1 MPIHTPD
8 TALQR
13 VHHDLQR
20 LSQNLAQ
27 LRHELDAVYQQHP
40 DSSHPQDALE
50 HTLAWLMAD

>member
-1 MPIHTPD
+1 MPILTPD
-8 TALQR
+8 TSLQR

-40 DSSHPQDALE
+40 AGSCPQDALE
-50 HTLAWLMAD
+50 HTLARLMAD

>member
-20 LSQNLAQ
+20 LSQHLAQ

-40 DSSHPQDALE
+40 AGILFPSS
-50 HTLAWLMAD
+50 